1 MARQTVAAMEETKNN
16 IITVAMNLF
25 LSQGIANTTM
35 KEVADGAG
43 IALRTLYRYF
53 EDKDELASSIAV
65 IQRELLEDSRHAKSQ
80 VVGTG
85 YQRLSDHLSFLVHY
99 QCLLSTLRIS
109 RFLAEYTYY
118 SSEFS
123 HAKRDSKRI
132 RKIATD
138 YEQLIEGF
146 LLAGQEDGS
155 IYAHIDI
162 HHSAAMFVML
172 YIQIVHKMASHYIGD
187 GQNDTPDTTTLKTF
201 FDHYLRSVKG

>member
-16 IITVAMNLF
+16 IINVAMNLF

-53 EDKDELASSIAV
+53 IDKDDLASSIAV

-80 VVGTG
+80 TTGTG
-85 YQRLSDHLSFLVHY
+85 YQRLSNHLAFLLHY

-132 RKIATD
+132 RVITTEYAL
-138 YEQLIEGF
+138 LIKD
-146 LLAGQEDGS
+146 LLIAGQEDGS
-155 IYAHIDI
+155 IYGGIDAHN
-162 HHSAAMFVML
+162 SANMFVIL
-172 YIQIVHKMASHYIGD
+172 YIQTVHNMASRYIGD
-187 GQNDTPDTTTLKTF
+187 GQNDAPDTTLLKTF
-201 FDHYLRSVKG
+201 FDHYLRSIQA

>member
-1 MARQTVAAMEETKNN
+1 MARQTAAAMEETKNT
-16 IITVAMNLF
+16 IISVAMNLF

-53 EDKDELASSIAV
+53 EDKDQLASSIAV
-65 IQRELLEDSRHAKSQ
+65 IQRELLEDSRHARCQ
-80 VVGTG
+80 VTGTG
-85 YQRLSDHLSFLVHY
+85 YERLSNHLAFLLHY

-123 HAKRDSKRI
+123 HVKRNSKRI
-132 RKIATD
+132 REITTE
-138 YEQLIEGF
+138 YEQLITDF
-146 LLAGQEDGS
+146 LLTGQEDGT
-155 IYAHIDI
+155 ICTQIDAHN
-162 HHSAAMFVML
+162 SAPMFVML
-172 YIQIVHKMASHYIGD
+172 YIQIVHKMAFHYIDD

-201 FDHYLRSVKG
+201 FDHYLRSVKA